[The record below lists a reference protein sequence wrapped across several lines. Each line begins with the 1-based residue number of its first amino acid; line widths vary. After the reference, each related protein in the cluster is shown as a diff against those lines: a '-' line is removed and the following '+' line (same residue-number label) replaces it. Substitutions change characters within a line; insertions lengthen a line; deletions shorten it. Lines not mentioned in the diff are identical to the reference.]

1 VEEHFVALV
10 LDDDSTYSG
19 DGAVW
24 ILTAAGSEKLTEDN
38 DAKNLDVG
46 EHVTIKLSMTS
57 FLMRTTPFTV
67 PITNIELRGVDDA
80 HP

>member
-1 VEEHFVALV
+1 MEEHFVALV

-24 ILTAAGSEKLTEDN
+24 ILTAAGSEKLAEDS

-46 EHVTIKLSMTS
+46 EHVVIKLSMDE
-57 FLMRTTPFTV
+57 LLDAYNTV
-67 PITNIELRGVDDA
+67 HDTDY
-80 HP
+80 